1 MAAGTGTPG
10 TAADQRFLRQ
20 AIDLAVGSARGPGG
34 PFGAL
39 VVRGGEVVG
48 EGTNRVT
55 ATCDPTAHAEVVAIR
70 DACSRLG
77 TFELSGCELY
87 ASSEPCPLCY
97 AAAMWARV
105 DRVVHAATRAD
116 AAAAGFDDAEHYDEL
131 ARPPR
136 SRRVALHHVPVDGA
150 DAPFAAWAANPDK
163 VRY

>member
-1 MAAGTGTPG
+1 MTGSGTPG
-10 TAADQRFLRQ
+10 TAAERRFLQR
-20 AIDLAVGSARGPGG
+20 AIELAVGSAGGAGG
-34 PFGAL
+34 PFGAV

-97 AAAMWARV
+97 AAAMWARL

-116 AAAAGFDDAEHYDEL
+116 AAAAGFDDAEQYDEL
-131 ARPPR
+131 GRPPLTR
-136 SRRVALHHVPVDGA
+136 KVPLQHVPVERA
-150 DAPFAAWAANPDK
+150 SAPFEAWEANPDK